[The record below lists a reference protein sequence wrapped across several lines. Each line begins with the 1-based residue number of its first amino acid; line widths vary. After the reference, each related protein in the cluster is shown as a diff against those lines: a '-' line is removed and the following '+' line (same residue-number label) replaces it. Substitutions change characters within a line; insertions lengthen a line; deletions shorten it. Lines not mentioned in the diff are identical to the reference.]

1 MTPKPCST
9 PDRILDAAI
18 GLMNTKGYNPVTV
31 REIAKAVGLSE
42 MTVFRHFPSKY
53 AMLMAAMR
61 RTPYTEMI
69 KEVFT
74 THVCWDL
81 EPDLRRFMRCYMDV
95 AEQRIDIWRIYFSA
109 IGQIDENSTELVS
122 NVTSFRDR
130 LREYFEEMIRR
141 GHIRQLDSL
150 YVSSLF
156 YNLIFGFVMTL
167 VIGRKRPGLFRD
179 EYIENAV
186 SVFIGGIA
194 PKEGGSCR

>member
-69 KEVFT
+69 EEVFT
-74 THVCWDL
+74 AHVCWDL
-81 EPDLRRFMRCYMDV
+81 ERDLRYFMRRYMDI
-95 AEQRIDIWRIYFSA
+95 AERRLDILRIYFSA
-109 IGQIDENSTELVS
+109 IGQLDEHSTELVS
-122 NVTSFRDR
+122 DVTSFREH
-130 LREYFEEMIRR
+130 LRAYFEEMGRR
-141 GHIRQLDSL
+141 GHIRGLDSL

-156 YNLIFGFVMTL
+156 WNLIFGFVMTL